1 MTDSPCKTPD
11 PSSIRTVTL
20 QRLAAQLEKM
30 EKARKGRGRAAGL
43 CRQDNPGSPSP
54 AVELSE
60 KTVSTGIEA
69 LDRLLPDAGF
79 REGTLVE
86 WLAESGSGDQLALL
100 AAAPALGSDRVLIV
114 IDGEKTFYPP
124 AAAALGIDLRRL
136 ILVRP
141 GKAAG
146 SLPRESG
153 GKTVGKITA
162 SRTQASRTSTLGTE
176 TLWALEQTLQ
186 SRGVAVTFCRLERL
200 NARVFRRLQL
210 AAERGG
216 GLGFLI
222 RAPSARNEPSWSD
235 VRLWVEPAPAAAPT
249 HAPANTAEEISP
261 SGRRWRVEVLRCRR
275 GAAGQRSILLE
286 YNDATHT
293 VHPAAEPAPAE
304 NDGQELRVETAPPFK
319 RARRA

>member
-1 MTDSPCKTPD
+1 MTDSARKTPD

-30 EKARKGRGRAAGL
+30 EKARRHGSPASGV
-43 CRQDNPGSPSP
+43 CQQNNPGSSSP
-54 AVELSE
+54 VAGLSE
-60 KTVSTGIEA
+60 KAISTGIEA

-86 WLAESGSGDQLALL
+86 WLAESGSGDQLAFLV
-100 AAAPALGSDRVLIV
+100 AVPALGSDRVLIV

-141 GKAAG
+141 GKAAD
-146 SLPRESG
+146 SIPREST
-153 GKTVGKITA
+153 GKTTA
-162 SRTQASRTSTLGTE
+162 SRIQTPRTGALGTE

-222 RAPSARNEPSWSD
+222 RAPSARKEPSWSD
-235 VRLWVEPAPAAAPT
+235 VRLWVEPVPAPAPT
-249 HAPANTAEEISP
+249 SGEISP

-293 VHPAAEPAPAE
+293 VHPACEPAQAGI
-304 NDGQELRVETAPPFK
+304 NGQELRVETAPPFK

>member
-30 EKARKGRGRAAGL
+30 EKARKGRGRTSGL
-43 CRQDNPGSPSP
+43 CRQDNQRSPSSV
-54 AVELSE
+54 AEFSG
-60 KTVSTGIEA
+60 KAVSTGIEA

-100 AAAPALGSDRVLIV
+100 AAAPALGTDRVLIV

-146 SLPRESG
+146 SLPRENS
-153 GKTVGKITA
+153 GKTTA
-162 SRTQASRTSTLGTE
+162 SRAEAPCTSALGTE

-293 VHPAAEPAPAE
+293 VHPACEPAQAG
-304 NDGQELRVETAPPFK
+304 NNGQELQVESPPPFK
-319 RARRA
+319 RARGA

>member
-11 PSSIRTVTL
+11 PSSIRTLTL

-30 EKARKGRGRAAGL
+30 EKARKGRGRASGL

-54 AVELSE
+54 AAELSE

-86 WLAESGSGDQLALL
+86 WLAESGSGDQLVLL
-100 AAAPALGSDRVLIV
+100 AAAPALGTDRVLIV

-141 GKAAG
+141 GKTAG
-146 SLPRESG
+146 SLPRENG
-153 GKTVGKITA
+153 GKTTA
-162 SRTQASRTSTLGTE
+162 SRTQTSRTSALGTE

-235 VRLWVEPAPAAAPT
+235 VRLWVEPAPA
-249 HAPANTAEEISP
+249 NTAEEISP

-275 GAAGQRSILLE
+275 GAAGQRSIVLE

-293 VHPAAEPAPAE
+293 VYPASESAQAG
-304 NDGQELRVETAPPFK
+304 NNGQELRSESPPLFK

>member
-1 MTDSPCKTPD
+1 MTHSADKTPD
-11 PSSIRTVTL
+11 PSPIRTVTL

-30 EKARKGRGRAAGL
+30 EKTRRRSIPRSCESHDCQSHGPESLRRE
-43 CRQDNPGSPSP
+43 SSS
-54 AVELSE
+54 SE
-60 KTVSTGIEA
+60 KVISTGVEA
-69 LDRLLPDAGF
+69 LDLLLPDAGF
-79 REGTLVE
+79 REGALIE
-86 WLAESGSGDQLALL
+86 WLAEAGSGDQLALL
-100 AAAPALGSDRVLIV
+100 TAAPALGTDRFLIV
-114 IDGEKTFYPP
+114 IDSEATFYPP
-124 AAAALGIDLRRL
+124 AAAALGIDLERL

-141 GKAAG
+141 RKFAAVKNAPVKNAPVK
-146 SLPRESG
+146 SARPARSG
-153 GKTVGKITA
+153 RPA
-162 SRTQASRTSTLGTE
+162 SRSDTHSTDTPSTE

-186 SRGVAVTFCRLERL
+186 SRGVAVTFCRLERM

-235 VRLWVEPAPAAAPT
+235 VRLWVEPAPGESRPQEL
-249 HAPANTAEEISP
+249 PL

-293 VHPAAEPAPAE
+293 VAVSPESA
-304 NDGQELRVETAPPFK
+304 L
-319 RARRA
+319 